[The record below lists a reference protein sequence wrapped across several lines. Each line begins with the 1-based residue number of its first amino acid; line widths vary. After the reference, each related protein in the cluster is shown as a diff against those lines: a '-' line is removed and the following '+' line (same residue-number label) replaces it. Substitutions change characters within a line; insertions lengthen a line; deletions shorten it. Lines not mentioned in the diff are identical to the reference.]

1 MDFET
6 TGSMRSGTGLQVKN
20 VCPSAGD
27 GRMLVAGR
35 AQSPHTGRR
44 GQREARRGLAFAGV
58 PGTCVHVD
66 MVEKTAVRV
75 GPSCWLRGSDLRTP
89 AQSSHLET
97 EGNVSVTQRFRDTCR
112 GLPGA

>member
-20 VCPSAGD
+20 VCTSAGD

-44 GQREARRGLAFAGV
+44 GQRETRRGLAFAGV

-89 AQSSHLET
+89 AQSRHLEA